1 MSSVN
6 GWVLGWLIGAGVV
19 VIVVVLLL
27 LMIQGA
33 TRAAGKAEAVLAA
46 LDDAKVNTLPLWE
59 VDTTDRL
66 LTRIVSAAAAAREYL
81 ASKAGA

>member
-1 MSSVN
+1 VS
-6 GWVLGWLIGAGVV
+6 GWVLGWIIGGAVV

-33 TRAAGKAEAVLAA
+33 ARAAAKAEAVLAA

-59 VDTTDRL
+59 VDATNQVA
-66 LTRIVSAAAAAREYL
+66 TRIVAAATAAREHL